1 MGKPLVVRCNWCFAI
16 LEEPGAL
23 VFTPPDPHGHAA
35 PPPRHPADKH
45 GHCTQQARW
54 LAVYGAFIAA
64 QAQQKM
70 SEGRGAP
77 DQDDV
82 DRYVE
87 EAATLANMVAISNKD
102 PER

>member
-1 MGKPLVVRCNWCFAI
+1 MQDWAKSPYSVESMG
-16 LEEPGAL
+16 LEM
-23 VFTPPDPHGHAA
+23 F
-35 PPPRHPADKH
+35 
-45 GHCTQQARW
+45 QQARW
-54 LAVYGAFIAA
+54 LAVYGAFVAV

-82 DRYVE
+82 NRYVE
-87 EAATLANMVAISNKD
+87 EAETLANMVAISNKD

>member
-1 MGKPLVVRCNWCFAI
+1 MHEWAKSPYMVECMGVEMF
-16 LEEPGAL
+16 
-23 VFTPPDPHGHAA
+23 
-35 PPPRHPADKH
+35 
-45 GHCTQQARW
+45 QQARW
-54 LAVYGAFIAA
+54 LAVYGAFIAV

-70 SEGRGAP
+70 NEGRGAP

-87 EAATLANMVAISNKD
+87 EAATLANMVAITNKD